1 MERKIPI
8 RKCIVTGQQTGK
20 RELLRIVR
28 TPEKEVK
35 IDPTGKQNGRGAY
48 ILKDTSVIPLLRK
61 KKALERHLKVEIDE
75 IFYTEL
81 EQFLKDE

>member
-1 MERKIPI
+1 MERKVPI
-8 RKCIVTGQQTGK
+8 RKCIVTGEQTGK

-48 ILKDTSVIPLLRK
+48 ILKDIDILPILK
-61 KKALERHLKVEIDE
+61 KKKSLERHLKVQIDE
-75 IFYTEL
+75 AFYEEL
-81 EQFLKDE
+81 EQFLKNE

>member
-1 MERKIPI
+1 MDKKVPI
-8 RKCIVTGQQTGK
+8 RKCIITGEQTGK

-48 ILKDTSVIPLLRK
+48 IVKDEAIIPELKK
-61 KKALERHLKVEIDE
+61 KKALERHLKVEIGTT
-75 IFYTEL
+75 FYAEL
-81 EQFLKDE
+81 EQFLKDG